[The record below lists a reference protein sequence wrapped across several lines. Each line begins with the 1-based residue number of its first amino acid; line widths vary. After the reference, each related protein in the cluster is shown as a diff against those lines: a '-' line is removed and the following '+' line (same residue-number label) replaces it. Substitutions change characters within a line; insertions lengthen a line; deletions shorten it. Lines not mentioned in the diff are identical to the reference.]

1 MLKLV
6 HFCILGLCFLAINPH
21 VRLLVGLLVRLW
33 GGKLKFH
40 LLFFPFA
47 EFSPIFILVSEFPD
61 VIRTEPLPLI
71 FNKNNPTREGTE
83 AGVSVCAFVC
93 QCV

>member
-1 MLKLV
+1 M
-6 HFCILGLCFLAINPH
+6 FLSYKPSC
-21 VRLLVGLLVRLW
+21 LPVGWSVGPCLW

-47 EFSPIFILVSEFPD
+47 EFSPIFILVSELPD